1 VPVHSS
7 FLLDNRRTNDG
18 KDVSASASLGDYR
31 SLEDA
36 LFYLVFNNRL
46 TARRVGEF

>member
-1 VPVHSS
+1 MPVHSS

-36 LFYLVFNNRL
+36 LLYLVFNNRL
-46 TARRVGEF
+46 MARGVGEL